1 MAEVETKS
9 LFADLY
15 NRDVGLVNSGGHT
28 FADGDTLRNSE
39 GDLIRIEGLEAA
51 EVGHL
56 TKLGLKPGTAGGQKA
71 AEVIQN
77 LANEFGF
84 NNVHYQT
91 NPDGSPKMDAT
102 NTRRIGRITD
112 DSGRD
117 FTQML
122 TQHGINQV
130 GKYSTNDDIIAA
142 EFGVAERAG
151 NIEQPL
157 TAWELAK
164 VQLDHATN
172 VENNY
177 SLAFKKVALDEQTLA
192 NYKAPQQPGE
202 TLVAY
207 QKRLAKADEFVPG
220 SVQIR
225 HTDRD
230 INNKTLSPFSEGL
243 DVGLTGALEGMY
255 GSIQMVGEK
264 TDFDWLK
271 TVGTQGISRQHAYL
285 KDKPELKLSAFKP
298 VVDKNG
304 VVTGN
309 EWDIDGVGNFFEY
322 LGTNAGVSIPYMANT
337 VVSMALAK
345 PTFGLSLLS
354 PVSVYTG
361 HTWNEM
367 EGTDKSAALAIAS
380 GVTQAILDQVGI
392 RGVFGGSILKAS
404 TRKIIIDKIM
414 KTGVTKSVAQQTL
427 AKMTKVKIA
436 QFVGDAAKVAT
447 QQLASRNVLRAFTA
461 QAAKGFISESTTEMA
476 QELTGYLAAVAGS
489 DKVFDA
495 TQLESRLL
503 NAGIAGGTMG
513 ASFAAPGVA
522 LDVGSWKNVQVRE
535 GKAEASRLSFAG
547 KYAADEKQKYGSV
560 NSIQQNNN
568 ETKVDVLK
576 RTSPSSSFADK
587 VDAGI
592 VNKKSRSAVD
602 TIKDSLNEI
611 PVLWRGSTRM
621 IFTEKLQSA
630 SRALRKAADMFGA
643 NLQRI
648 YSGSNF
654 ENRKKH
660 LLTQYRNSVSS
671 PAEYAKAAGFTSLS
685 QPELSKIIYAFANHL
700 KSKNRLNKKLT
711 AKDWN
716 SLPAELKKHRPWL
729 AKYFSETSILAD
741 QLYADQINAGATKL
755 NRLENYLLRY
765 KAFNKAAIE
774 KDRTGF
780 EKALVDY
787 KKFTAVDAATLT
799 SNILNQELLIGE
811 TDAFTVGK
819 GKFIPAAHKSR
830 TLNLAEDTN
839 FDAYMESDAFTN
851 ISNASKSA
859 ARYITYQEFLG
870 SNNEVINE
878 LLNQAI
884 EEGVSAVEVN
894 KIAARMQDY
903 LDAESGNYKR
913 LDNQTAA
920 KIQKNLGLWTT
931 IASLPLATISSFVEI
946 AITMQALTPKQISS
960 TIMSASKEM
969 ALAMWSTIKN
979 PTLSSTEKQLDK
991 ETRQSK
997 IKNLG
1002 FFDWDVGAAQTTGA
1016 TENTHASRH
1025 LLDKYFKIIGLQQWT
1040 DYTRSIRA
1048 SIANDFIMDKV
1059 DAIAAQRKAGA
1070 LYSNAI
1076 QEAEES
1082 LRNLG
1087 INVDRIIEMNNF
1099 IGPWSTDVVAEFD
1112 AMMLE
1117 AQFNFVN
1124 QAIALPGTANRPLFY
1139 QNQHLALFTQFQG
1152 FIATFTANQI
1162 PRLWGEYVAR
1172 GTPAMKYNAFAVM
1185 TTMIMLGFVSQY
1197 LKDLI
1202 KYGKPS
1208 PYLDD
1213 VEKFQRALGSS
1224 GLMGTGERVTNFF
1237 FPIYESSSDNPAEWF
1252 FNTLSGE
1259 AAALSNVSRVAGG
1272 VGKIVE
1278 GKTDKGVYDI
1288 LKTAPFTGP
1297 FNSFNRYISEVF
1309 K

>member
-15 NRDVGLVNSGGHT
+15 NREVGLVNSGGHT

-39 GDLIRIEGLEAA
+39 GELIRIEGLEAA
-51 EVGHL
+51 EVAHL
-56 TKLGLKPGTAGGQKA
+56 TKLGLQPGTAGGQQA
-71 AEVIQN
+71 ASVIQN

-91 NPDGSPKMDAT
+91 NADGSPKMDAT
-102 NTRRIGRITD
+102 GTRRIGRMTD
-112 DSGRD
+112 ESGRD

-230 INNKTLSPFSEGL
+230 INNKALSPFSEGL

-271 TVGTQGISRQHAYL
+271 NIGTQGISRQHAYL

-337 VVSMALAK
+337 IVSMALAK
-345 PTFGLSLLS
+345 PTLGLSLLS

-361 HTWNEM
+361 QTWNEM
-367 EGTDKSAALAIAS
+367 EGTDKSASLAIAS

-392 RGVFGGSILKAS
+392 KGVFGGSILKAS
-404 TRKIIIDKIM
+404 TRKLIINKIM
-414 KTGVTKSVAQQTL
+414 AGGVTKSVAQQTL
-427 AKMTKVKIA
+427 AKMTKLKIA
-436 QFVGDAAKVAT
+436 QFVGDAATIAT
-447 QQLASRNVLRAFTA
+447 QQLASRNVLRAFTT

-522 LDVGSWKNVQVRE
+522 FDVGSWKNVQVSE

-568 ETKVDVLK
+568 ETKVDILK
-576 RTSPSSSFADK
+576 RTVPSSSFADK
-587 VDAGI
+587 VDAG
-592 VNKKSRSAVD
+592 VVAKKSRSTAD
-602 TIKDSLNEI
+602 TMKEALNET

-630 SRALRKAADMFGA
+630 SRALRKAADMFGG

-660 LLTQYRNSVSS
+660 ILTQYRNSVSS

-685 QPELSKIIYAFANHL
+685 QPELSRIIYAFANHL
-700 KSKNRLNKKLT
+700 KSKNRLDKKLT
-711 AKDWN
+711 ANDWS
-716 SLPAELKKHRPWL
+716 SLPAGLKEHRTWL

-741 QLYADQINAGATKL
+741 QLYADQVNAGATKL
-755 NRLENYLLRY
+755 NRLENYMLRY

-774 KDRTGF
+774 KDRNGF

-787 KKFTAVDAATLT
+787 KNFTAVDAATLT

-811 TDAFTVGK
+811 IDAFNVGK
-819 GKFIPAAHKSR
+819 GKFVPAAHKNR
-830 TLNLAEDTN
+830 TLNLAEDIN
-839 FDAYMESDAFTN
+839 FNAYMESDAFTN

-870 SNNEVINE
+870 NNNEVLNE
-878 LLNQAI
+878 LLNQAL
-884 EEGVSAVEVN
+884 EEGVSAAEVN

-997 IKNLG
+997 IKDLG

-1059 DAIAAQRKAGA
+1059 FAIAAQRKAGA

-1087 INVDRIIEMNNF
+1087 INVDRIIELDNNP
-1099 IGPWSTDVVAEFD
+1099 IVEGSPEAAEFD

-1272 VGKIVE
+1272 VGKIAT

-1288 LKTAPFTGP
+1288 LKTAPFIGP
-1297 FNSFNRYISEVF
+1297 FNSFNRYISEFF